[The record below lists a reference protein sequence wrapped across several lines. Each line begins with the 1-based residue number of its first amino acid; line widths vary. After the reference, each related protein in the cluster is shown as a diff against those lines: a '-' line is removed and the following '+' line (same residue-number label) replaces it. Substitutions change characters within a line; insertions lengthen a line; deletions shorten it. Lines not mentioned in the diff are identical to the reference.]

1 MTYLYASNYKM
12 AIRIFLIFILTCLSI
27 ITLLAQVAK
36 ENLRPAAMGKRG
48 MVATANPL
56 ASLAGQEMLVKGG
69 NAIDAIVAAAAALN
83 AVEPYMSG
91 VAGVGY
97 LLYYDVKENRTRSLI
112 FGGWVPETFDAEKL
126 RGATRAED
134 GAGHGAIETV
144 GPKIV
149 AVPGNL
155 AGWNRALTDYGTMSL
170 GQVFAPAIKY
180 LEEGVPITEFD
191 QAMWEGTLQ
200 RVLPH
205 RESVDILLKSDKSPY
220 QIGDF
225 FTNKPLAQTMRKIA
239 ERGSDYFYKGELAD
253 EIAAAFTADGGFVT
267 AKDLAAVPDKVQ
279 WVEPISITYKGYTVY
294 NHPPPGMGI
303 QQLQTLKI
311 MEGFDIQ
318 SMGHNSSEYLAHLLE
333 TIYLCRLDTDKY
345 IGDPDYVEVPV
356 DRLLSDAYLDQQRE
370 KVRQR
375 LTERKAQ
382 AVTGKGETLPIT
394 TNSEEIYTSYQYATT
409 SLSVVDEWGNAAV
422 IIQTHGGGFGSG
434 YIAGKTGLIFNSA
447 LDWMSKEPGLANSV
461 EPGKG
466 VGWCVGGMMQ
476 FHKDG
481 RPELIV
487 GSPGSFGILQS
498 VPQVAMNH
506 IDFGMNIQDAI
517 SAPRFRWKDEFG
529 SVPAKEAI
537 METRVGDSVLSD
549 LRKMGFQLDSSL
561 GPWSMTVGG
570 AQGITVDYSTGWLMG
585 GADPRRN
592 GYAVGW

>member
-1 MTYLYASNYKM
+1 MPLSTK
-12 AIRIFLIFILTCLSI
+12 RIFRLFLLVMGFLLISELN
-27 ITLLAQVAK
+27 AQVAK
-36 ENLRPAAMGKRG
+36 ENLRPAAIGKRG

-56 ASLAGQEMLVKGG
+56 VSLAGQEMLINGG

-97 LLYYDVKENRTRSLI
+97 LLYYDAKENRTRSLV
-112 FGGWVPETFDAEKL
+112 FGGWVPESFDPDKL
-126 RGATRAED
+126 REVTMAED
-134 GAGHGAIETV
+134 GAGHGALETV

-155 AGWNRALTDYGTMSL
+155 AGWDRALKDYGSMTL
-170 GQVFAPAIKY
+170 HEVFAPAIKY

-205 RESVDILLKSDKSPY
+205 PESVNILLKDDRSTY

-225 FTNKPLAQTMRKIA
+225 FTNNPLAKTMRQIA
-239 ERGSDYFYKGELAD
+239 EKGADFFYKGELAE
-253 EIAAAFTADGGFVT
+253 EIETAFLADGGFLT
-267 AKDLAAVPDKVQ
+267 AKDLAKVPEKVN
-279 WVEPISITYKGYTVY
+279 WVDPIRITYKGYTVY
-294 NHPPPGMGI
+294 NNPPPGMGI

-311 MEGFDIQ
+311 MEGFDVQ
-318 SMGHNSSEYLAHLLE
+318 RMGHNSSEYLAHLLE
-333 TIYLCRLDTDKY
+333 TIFLCRLDTDRY
-345 IGDPDYVEVPV
+345 IGDPDFVDVPV
-356 DRLLSDAYLDQQRE
+356 AFLLSDAYLNKQRDL
-370 KVRQR
+370 VRQR
-375 LTERKAQ
+375 LKERMKA
-382 AVTGKGETLPIT
+382 AEIA
-394 TNSEEIYTSYQYATT
+394 SEEKISGAAVDREISASYQYATT
-409 SLSVVDEWGNAAV
+409 SLSVVDQWGNAAV

-434 YIAGKTGLIFNSA
+434 YVAGKTGLIFNSA

-461 EPGKG
+461 APGKA

-481 RPELIV
+481 RPMLIV

-517 SAPRFRWKDEFG
+517 SAPRFRWKDELG
-529 SVPAKEAI
+529 SVPATEAI
-537 METRVGDSVLSD
+537 VETRMGEQVLED
-549 LRKMGFQLDSSL
+549 LQRMGFQLDTSL

-570 AQGITVDYSTGWLMG
+570 AQGITLDPVTGWLMG

>member
-1 MTYLYASNYKM
+1 MSLSTK
-12 AIRIFLIFILTCLSI
+12 RIFLLF
-27 ITLLAQVAK
+27 LLVTGVFLVSELNAQVAK

-56 ASLAGQEMLVKGG
+56 ASLAGQEMLINGG

-97 LLYYDVKENRTRSLI
+97 LLYYDAKENRTRSLV
-112 FGGWVPETFDAEKL
+112 FGGWVPENFDPDKL
-126 RGATRAED
+126 REVTMAED
-134 GAGHGAIETV
+134 GAGHGALETV

-155 AGWNRALTDYGTMSL
+155 AGWDRALKDYGSMTL
-170 GQVFAPAIKY
+170 HEVFAPAIKY

-205 RESVDILLKSDKSPY
+205 PESVNILLKNDRSTY
-220 QIGDF
+220 RIGDF
-225 FTNKPLAQTMRKIA
+225 FTNRPLAKTMRQIA
-239 ERGSDYFYKGELAD
+239 EKGADFFYKGELAK
-253 EIAAAFTADGGFVT
+253 EIETAFLADGGFLT
-267 AKDLAAVPDKVQ
+267 AKDLAKVPEKVN
-279 WVEPISITYKGYTVY
+279 WVDPIRITYKGYTVY
-294 NHPPPGMGI
+294 NNPPPGMGI

-311 MEGFDIQ
+311 MEGFDVQ
-318 SMGHNSSEYLAHLLE
+318 RMGHNSSEYLAHLLE
-333 TIYLCRLDTDKY
+333 TIFLCRLDTDRY
-345 IGDPDYVEVPV
+345 IGDPDFVDVPV
-356 DRLLSDAYLDQQRE
+356 DFLLSDAYLNKQRDL
-370 KVRQR
+370 VRQR
-375 LTERKAQ
+375 VKERMKAGEFTFEEKISGT
-382 AVTGKGETLPIT
+382 AVEKEF
-394 TNSEEIYTSYQYATT
+394 SASYQYATT
-409 SLSVVDEWGNAAV
+409 SLSVVDQWGNAAV

-434 YIAGKTGLIFNSA
+434 YVAGKTGLIFNSA

-461 EPGKG
+461 APGKA

-481 RPELIV
+481 RPVLIV

-517 SAPRFRWKDEFG
+517 SAPRFRWKDELG
-529 SVPAKEAI
+529 SVPATEAI
-537 METRVGDSVLSD
+537 VETRMGEQVLED
-549 LRKMGFQLDSSL
+549 LRKIGFQLDTSL

-570 AQGITVDYSTGWLMG
+570 AQGITLDPVTGWLMG

>member
-1 MTYLYASNYKM
+1 MSHPITTFLPK
-12 AIRIFLIFILTCLSI
+12 RTFLISLTIVSV
-27 ITLLAQVAK
+27 LLISKVNAQVAK

-56 ASLAGQEMLVKGG
+56 ATLAGQEMLIHGG
-69 NAIDAIVAAAAALN
+69 NAMDAIVAAAAALN

-97 LLYYDVKENRTRSLI
+97 LLYYDARENRTRSLV
-112 FGGWVPETFDAEKL
+112 FGGWVPETFDPERL
-126 RGATRAED
+126 REAKMADD
-134 GAGHGAIETV
+134 GAGHGALETV

-155 AGWNRALTDYGTMSL
+155 AGWDRALTDYGTMTL

-205 RESVDILLKSDKSPY
+205 RESVKILLKDDQSPY
-220 QIGDF
+220 RIGDF
-225 FTNKPLAQTMRKIA
+225 FTNKPLAKTMRQIA
-239 ERGSDYFYKGELAD
+239 EKGADYFYKGELAK
-253 EIAAAFTADGGFVT
+253 EIEAAFLADGGFLT
-267 AKDLAAVPDKVQ
+267 AEDLAKVPEKVN
-279 WVEPISITYKGYTVY
+279 WVDPIRITYKGYTVY
-294 NHPPPGMGI
+294 NNPPPGMGI

-311 MEGFDIQ
+311 MEGFDVQ
-318 SMGHNSSEYLAHLLE
+318 KMRHNSSEYLAHLLE
-333 TIYLCRLDTDKY
+333 TIFLCRLDTDKY
-345 IGDPDYVEVPV
+345 IGDPDFVDVPV
-356 DRLLSDAYLDQQRE
+356 DFLLSDGYLDRQRE
-370 KVRQR
+370 LVRQR
-375 LTERKAQ
+375 VKQRIKA
-382 AVTGKGETLPIT
+382 AETASEETLPRT
-394 TNSEEIYTSYQYATT
+394 TIDGQISASYQYATT
-409 SLSVVDEWGNAAV
+409 SLSVVDQWGNAAV

-461 EPGKG
+461 APGKA

-476 FHKDG
+476 FHKNG

-498 VPQVAMNH
+498 VAQVAMNH

-517 SAPRFRWKDEFG
+517 SAPRFRWKDELG
-529 SVPAKEAI
+529 SVPATEAI
-537 METRVGDSVLSD
+537 VETRVGEQVLSD
-549 LRKMGFQLDSSL
+549 LRKMGFQLDTSL

-570 AQGITVDYSTGWLMG
+570 AQGITLDPVTGWLMG